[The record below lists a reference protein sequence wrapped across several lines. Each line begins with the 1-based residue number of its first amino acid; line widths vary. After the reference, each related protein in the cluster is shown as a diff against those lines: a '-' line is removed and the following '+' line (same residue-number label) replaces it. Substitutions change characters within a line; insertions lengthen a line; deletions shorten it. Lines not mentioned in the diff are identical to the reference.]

1 LCCKFYNTLID
12 DFLYLALS
20 PSGIFVDEIAQLWTT
35 IALMNTSTKKSI
47 LFQLILVIAGASI
60 ISAIISSVGHYI
72 FTTSLIAKSA
82 SEQAEAAIKLTK
94 NLLIDENNHI
104 DHDLKLLQSSPLIT
118 SITTADAT
126 HQSIKFTQAKK
137 LLKGFISSSNT
148 SYESIIVLDSHQKVV
163 LSVNANDMSRS
174 YRPQNALNQ
183 ANHIDSINFS
193 LSETFHK
200 ITQSNHD
207 DSLFYGPKIGE
218 KGDLFFSGIKTN
230 IGGNTENYGA
240 IIIVFNINQL
250 IERLATIKI
259 YNHPVVWLFS
269 YNGKKLYQPKDDNA
283 LDPSKY
289 MFDQKETPEHIIVR
303 FSEQEKNDSIK
314 NLIQTAV
321 SIPPQSIKRL
331 LQQSIFVMSAIV
343 FGMALVIIF
352 IAYNVAKRIVLP
364 IQHLTML
371 SQKVAA
377 GDFNVRMP
385 VIRKDELGTLGQ
397 AFNIMI
403 QELDE
408 QRHELQSLANKDTL
422 TQLPNR
428 RQFEEHLSIVIN
440 SSKRNHQS
448 IAVMY
453 IDLDQFKDTNDS
465 FGHPAGDKL
474 IRDVSTR
481 LLQTVRQSDL
491 VARLGGD
498 EFAIILNPHK
508 SKSNTEFVA
517 KKILGELNKPFL
529 IEKQQIFSGG
539 SIGISIYPEHGENLT
554 ELVKNADAAMY
565 KAKNMGRNSYQFYSK
580 NLTEKANERVV
591 LGALIRNA
599 IAKDQFTLFYQPKIN
614 LISKQV
620 IGAEAL
626 LRWQHKGQTILPSK
640 IIHVAESS
648 GFIEKVDAWVLNRAC
663 LQIKEWEQSEKT
675 IIPISI
681 NISGR
686 LLGRN
691 KITDMLKHAL
701 YKYSLDPKW
710 IEIEITEN
718 DLVSDHENTQK
729 ILEIIHGL
737 GVKIAIDDFGT
748 GYSSL
753 SYLKDLSADTLK
765 IDRKFVVNA
774 MANHADREIASAI
787 VKLARSLNMHVVVE
801 GIETEEQELFFKG
814 LGAHSAQGY
823 LYAKAMPMDKFIA
836 FIDTYTPENPTTR

>member
-1 LCCKFYNTLID
+1 
-12 DFLYLALS
+12 
-20 PSGIFVDEIAQLWTT
+20 
-35 IALMNTSTKKSI
+35 MNTSTKKSI

-72 FTTSLIAKSA
+72 FTSSLISTSA
-82 SEQAEAAIKLTK
+82 NEQASAALKLTK
-94 NLLIDENNHI
+94 NLLTDENNHI

-118 SITTADAT
+118 SLTTQDKEQGT
-126 HQSIKFTQAKK
+126 QRYLQAKG
-137 LLKGFISSSNT
+137 LIREFIRSSGDE
-148 SYESIIVLDSHQKVV
+148 YESIIVLDENQTVI
-163 LSVNANDMSRS
+163 LSASTNKTETS
-174 YRPQNALNQ
+174 YWPQNSLDQSNGI
-183 ANHIDSINFS
+183 HSINFG

-200 ITQSNHD
+200 ITQSTHN
-207 DSLFYGPKIGE
+207 DSLFYGPK
-218 KGDLFFSGIKTN
+218 KGRKGNLFFSGIKTN
-230 IGGNTENYGA
+230 SNDINTGHGA
-240 IIIVFNINQL
+240 IIIVFNINHL
-250 IERLATIKI
+250 IERLARIKI
-259 YNHPVVWLFS
+259 YNHSVVWLFS
-269 YNGKKLYQPKDDNA
+269 YNGNNLYKPDNKNV
-283 LDPSKY
+283 LDPSDY
-289 MFDQKETPEHIIVR
+289 IFNNKEKPQHLIIKH
-303 FSEQEKNDSIK
+303 SERKNTDSIPG
-314 NLIQTAV
+314 IMQTAI
-321 SIPPQSIKRL
+321 SIPPQTIEKL
-331 LQQSIFVMSAIV
+331 LRKPIFIMSAIV
-343 FGMALVIIF
+343 FSMALAIIF

-440 SSKRNHQS
+440 SSRRNNQS

-474 IRDVSTR
+474 IRDVSSR

-508 SKSNTEFVA
+508 SKADTEFVA

-539 SIGISIYPEHGENLT
+539 SIGISIFPEHGENIT

-565 KAKNMGRNSYQFYSK
+565 KAKSMGRNSYQFYSK
-580 NLTEKANERVV
+580 NLTTKANERVV

-614 LISKQV
+614 LVTKEI

-626 LRWQHKGQTILPSK
+626 LRWEHKGQTILPSK
-640 IIHVAESS
+640 IINVAESS

-663 LQIKEWEQSEKT
+663 LQIKEWEKSKKT

-691 KITDMLKHAL
+691 KITDMLKHVL
-701 YKYSLDPKW
+701 HKYALDPKW

-729 ILEIIHGL
+729 ILKIIHGL

-753 SYLKDLSADTLK
+753 SYLKDLAADTLK

-787 VKLARSLNMHVVVE
+787 VKLARSLHMHVVVE
-801 GIETEEQELFFKG
+801 GIETIEQQEFFKE

-823 LYAKAMPMDKFIA
+823 LYAKAMPMAKFIA
-836 FIDTYTPENPTTR
+836 FIDKYSTNQFTVIPPQAP